1 MKKIIITAMA
11 AAAMLASC
19 GGGSVQK
26 SNLSASS
33 SQIDSISYMIGT
45 ANTQGLRMYAERQ
58 LGVDSANW
66 DKFLSGIEAGI
77 NKTSKADIAFVE
89 GQKIGQNI
97 SGNMYEMMNK
107 NLFEDD
113 EEYKINKNELIAG
126 FMDALNGKSVVTTE
140 EAGEYLNTAIEEAKA
155 KINDKKYGAL
165 KKEGEA
171 FLKENAEKEGV
182 VTTPSG
188 LQYKVIKE
196 GKGEKPTAD
205 SKVKVMYKG
214 TLIDGTEFDSSKE
227 PVEFRVG
234 GVVKGWQEALTMM
247 PVGSKWMLY
256 IPYDL
261 GYGERGA
268 GANIKPYSTLIF
280 EIELLDIVK

>member
-33 SQIDSISYMIGT
+33 SQIDSISYMLGT

-66 DKFLSGIEAGI
+66 DKFLSGIESGI

-97 SGNMYEMMNK
+97 SGNMYEMMNR

-113 EEYKINKNELIAG
+113 EEYRINKNELIAG
-126 FMDALNGKSVVTTE
+126 FMAALNDKSVVTPE
-140 EAGEYLNTAIEEAKA
+140 QAGEYLNTAVEEVKA
-155 KINDKKYGAL
+155 KISEKKYGSI
-165 KKEGEA
+165 KKEGEE

-196 GKGEKPTAD
+196 GTGEKPAAD
-205 SKVKVMYKG
+205 SKVMVMYKG

-234 GVVKGWQEALTMM
+234 SVVKGWQEALTMM

-268 GANIKPYSTLIF
+268 GADIKPFSTLIF